1 MKFKLLL
8 LIILSIL
15 IVYLIYDS
23 APPTNPYILSIYDK
37 TTLPE
42 SNYNNIIKNALQDT
56 KITYDTT
63 LSKYNF
69 EIENLKYYL
78 ITNKYNIKQLIRKSD
93 LIIIHLGKDEILDNN
108 SYNSNV
114 TREILVDLEIIFKNL
129 RKITSK
135 NIIYIPPE
143 GISNTLNKA
152 LTKISNEYNI
162 VYLNSNEN
170 ISSKLLSY
178 LKELN
183 YI

>member
-8 LIILSIL
+8 LTTLSIL
-15 IVYLIYDS
+15 IVYLIYNS

-42 SNYNNIIKNALQDT
+42 YNYNNIIKKSLKNT
-56 KITYDTT
+56 NITYDTT

-69 EIENLKYYL
+69 EIENLKDYIL
-78 ITNKYNIKQLIRKSD
+78 ENKYNIKQTIRKSD
-93 LIIIHLGKDEILDNN
+93 LIIIHLGKDEIKDNN
-108 SYNSNV
+108 SYNSSV
-114 TREILVDLEIIFKNL
+114 SKEILLDISSIFKNL

-152 LTKISNEYNI
+152 LKKISNDYNI
-162 VYLNSNEN
+162 VYLNSTED
-170 ISSKLLSY
+170 ISTKLLSY
-178 LKELN
+178 LQELK